1 MSRPLLN
8 SESNQGPPHSRPG
21 ARSKGKSGLAAPV
34 ACMLLSTLLCGCA
47 AGLMSMPGAAMLAD
61 RFGSDK
67 EREADDDEKD
77 KEKDKKKSAKSKLE
91 EDDDDFGTSIKTP
104 MLSEYMSVQGNT
116 IITLRGVGLVTG
128 LNGTGGDPSPSASRT
143 QLQNEMSRRNVKD
156 GKRILASQ
164 DTALVVVTAY
174 LPAMV
179 TKGQRFDVRIAIPPQ
194 AKATSL
200 KGGYLLETRL
210 FEEANVEGRGALK
223 GHEYAVA
230 GGAILTNLG
239 VKGSPEERQ
248 GELMYGTIPGGA
260 ISRTERDLSIVLR
273 REKKGFRNSKR
284 IADAVS
290 ERFNRYNNFGQKIP
304 CAVAKQ
310 DDLISLK
317 VHPRYINNFP
327 RYQAVI
333 RSIAFNET
341 EVARRI
347 RIERLARDLM
357 DPDKAQAAALQ
368 LEAIGDSGIPFL
380 KDALES
386 TDFEVQFQ
394 AAQALA
400 YLGDASGIPVLKDAA
415 RDQPAFRVYAFV
427 AMSVIDDADSI
438 LALRELMDSSSLET
452 RYGAFRALKELD
464 PRDPW
469 LSPVAFDSRFR
480 MHVIDSPGEAMVH
493 VTRRRSPEVVV
504 FGPEQE
510 LQLPAVLNAGRHIR
524 VKGDI
529 GEHEVDVILYKV
541 NEEPQRQRVSNRI
554 VDVIR
559 ACGELG
565 ATYPDIVQL
574 LIEAEQQHNFVG
586 QFGIDRMPQAGRM
599 YLTDGQPEDSEEA
612 DDSDAADDANGKQI
626 GSTRQLPGMFDE
638 LDEEELRENETEEK
652 LSNLNFDD
660 VQKQDAKED
669 AKTPSGRKPDPANP
683 AASTDADYDRD
694 ADLGEADLGEADSA
708 DPESDVDSGSDAVE
722 TQAMNEP
729 TGQTGKLTGSA
740 STKSESEAELE
751 MYEPESVD
759 MTAMKGGMAGFGAR
773 IAERLKHPFGGA
785 KK

>member
-1 MSRPLLN
+1 MSLPLLN
-8 SESNQGPPHSRPG
+8 SDRNQGQMFMRHTRLC
-21 ARSKGKSGLAAPV
+21 RGKSAFKFNLVMSVICLLA
-34 ACMLLSTLLCGCA
+34 STLLCGCA
-47 AGLMSMPGAAMLAD
+47 AGLMSMPGAGMLAD
-61 RFGSDK
+61 RFGGDK
-67 EREADDDEKD
+67 EAGDED
-77 KEKDKKKSAKSKLE
+77 TDEKDKKKSSKSKLDDE
-91 EDDDDFGTSIKTP
+91 EDNDFGTSIKTP
-104 MLSEYMSVQGNT
+104 LLSEYMSVQGNT
-116 IITLRGVGLVTG
+116 VITLRGVGLVTG
-128 LNGTGGDPSPSASRT
+128 LNGTGGDPSPSALRT
-143 QLQNEMSRRNVKD
+143 QLQNEMSRLNVPN

-179 TKGQRFDVRIAIPPQ
+179 RKGQRFDVRVAIPPQ

-210 FEEANVEGRGALK
+210 FEEQNVEGRGALK

-260 ISRTERDLSIVLR
+260 VSKTERDLSIVLR

-317 VHPRYINNFP
+317 VHPQYINNFP

-333 RSIAFNET
+333 RSIAFNES

-347 RIERLARDLM
+347 RIERLARDIM
-357 DPDKAQAAALQ
+357 DPDKAQTAALQ
-368 LEAIGDSGIPFL
+368 LEAIGDSGVPFL

-386 TDFEVQFQ
+386 TDFEVRFQ

-400 YLGDASGIPVLKDAA
+400 YLGDGSGISILHEAA
-415 RDQPAFRVYAFV
+415 RDQPAFRVYSFV
-427 AMSVIDDADSI
+427 AMSVIDDADAVI
-438 LALRELMDSSSLET
+438 ALRELMNSDSMET

-464 PRDPW
+464 PNDPW
-469 LSPVAFDSRFR
+469 LRPVEFGGRFR
-480 MHVIDSPGEAMVH
+480 LHVIDVTSEPMVH
-493 VTRRRSPEVVV
+493 VTRRRSPEVIV
-504 FGPEQE
+504 FGADQR
-510 LQLPAVLNAGRHIR
+510 LKLPAMLNAGQNFKVI
-524 VKGDI
+524 GAT
-529 GEHEVDVILYKV
+529 GEHEVEVIMYKL
-541 NEEPQRQRVSNRI
+541 NEEPKRQRVSDRL

-559 ACGELG
+559 ACGDLG

-599 YLTDGQPEDSEEA
+599 YLTDTGKSDSEES
-612 DDSDAADDANGKQI
+612 DDESGKLI
-626 GSTRQLPGMFDE
+626 GNKRQVPELFDE
-638 LDEEELRENETEEK
+638 LDEGELRENETEEK

-660 VQKQDAKED
+660 VQKQDAKND
-669 AKTPSGRKPDPANP
+669 AKKASGQKPE
-683 AASTDADYDRD
+683 
-694 ADLGEADLGEADSA
+694 GEKISEEGSSSNAEED
-708 DPESDVDSGSDAVE
+708 ESGVSKESEGLDVE
-722 TQAMNEP
+722 AMNETSGTKP
-729 TGQTGKLTGSA
+729 DKTTGLADS
-740 STKSESEAELE
+740 STDESPAEKEMEEFEA
-751 MYEPESVD
+751 ESVD
-759 MTAMKGGMAGFGAR
+759 MSAMKGGISGFGSR
-773 IAERLKHPFGGA
+773 MAERIKHPFG

>member
-1 MSRPLLN
+1 MSLPLLN
-8 SESNQGPPHSRPG
+8 SDCNQLPIQTRYR
-21 ARSKGKSGLAAPV
+21 ARREGKHGLATAV
-34 ACMLLSTLLCGCA
+34 VCLLTSTLLCGCA
-47 AGLMSMPGAAMLAD
+47 AGLMTMPGAAMLAD

-67 EREADDDEKD
+67 EPKVDET
-77 KEKDKKKSAKSKLE
+77 EEKKSSKSKLE
-91 EDDDDFGTSIKTP
+91 EDEDDDFGTSVKTP
-104 MLSEYMSVQGNT
+104 LLSEYMSVQGNT
-116 IITLRGVGLVTG
+116 VITTRGVGLVTG
-128 LNGTGGDPSPSASRT
+128 LNGTGGDPTPSALRT
-143 QLQNEMSRRNVKD
+143 QLKNEMSRRNVKD
-156 GKRILASQ
+156 SKRILASQ

-179 TKGQRFDVRIAIPPQ
+179 RKGQRFDVRVAIPPQ

-200 KGGYLLETRL
+200 KGGWLLETRM
-210 FEEANVEGRGALK
+210 FEEQNVEGRGALK

-230 GGAILTNLG
+230 SGAILTNLG

-260 ISRTERDLSIVLR
+260 MSRTERDLSIVLR

-304 CAVAKQ
+304 CAEAKQ

-317 VHPRYINNFP
+317 VHPQYINNFP

-333 RSIAFNET
+333 RSIAFNESD
-341 EVARRI
+341 VARRI
-347 RIERLARDLM
+347 RVEKLARDIM
-357 DPDKAQAAALQ
+357 DPDKAQTAALQ
-368 LEAIGDSGIPFL
+368 LEAIGDNGIPFL
-380 KDALES
+380 KDALDS
-386 TDFEVQFQ
+386 TDFEVKFQ

-400 YLGDASGIPVLKDAA
+400 YLGDASGISILKEAA

-427 AMSVIDDADSI
+427 AMSVIDDADSV

-464 PRDPW
+464 PNDPW
-469 LSPVAFDSRFR
+469 LRPTAFGSRFLL
-480 MHVIDSPGEAMVH
+480 HVIDAPGEPMVH
-493 VTRRRSPEVVV
+493 VTRRRSPEVLV
-504 FGPEQE
+504 FGPEQQ
-510 LQLPAVLNAGRHIR
+510 LRLPAVLNAGRHIK
-524 VKGDI
+524 VI
-529 GEHEVDVILYKV
+529 GETGDHNEVEVILYKL
-541 NEEPQRQRVSNRI
+541 NEEPQRQRVSSRV
-554 VDVIR
+554 VDIIR

-599 YLTDGQPEDSEEA
+599 YLTDGKTEDSETSE
-612 DDSDAADDANGKQI
+612 DGDGKQI
-626 GSTRQLPGMFDE
+626 GSSRLLPEMFDE

-652 LSNLNFDD
+652 LSNLDFDD

-669 AKTPSGRKPDPANP
+669 AKSEAGSKSDSTSPSEIR
-683 AASTDADYDRD
+683 
-694 ADLGEADLGEADSA
+694 
-708 DPESDVDSGSDAVE
+708 SDVDDDTDVKENSDETESAEQSDSEPVE
-722 TQAMNEP
+722 TEATNESP
-729 TGQTGKLTGSA
+729 GKTTEVVESA
-740 STKSESEAELE
+740 AAKSESEAEME
-751 MYEPESVD
+751 TFEAESVD
-759 MTAMKGGMAGFGAR
+759 MSAMNGGMFGFGSR
-773 IAERLKHPFGGA
+773 IADRLKHPFSG

>member
-1 MSRPLLN
+1 MSLPLLN
-8 SESNQGPPHSRPG
+8 SVSNQGSIQTLHR
-21 ARSKGKSGLAAPV
+21 ARSKGKYGLAVPFV
-34 ACMLLSTLLCGCA
+34 FLLSSTLLCGCA

-67 EREADDDEKD
+67 EREATDEKDDEKD
-77 KEKDKKKSAKSKLE
+77 KDKKKSAKSKLE
-91 EDDDDFGTSIKTP
+91 DDDDEFGTSIKTP

-128 LNGTGGDPSPSASRT
+128 LNGTGGDPSPSALRT
-143 QLQNEMSRRNVKD
+143 QLQNEMSRLNIKG
-156 GKRILASQ
+156 GKHILASP

-179 TKGQRFDVRIAIPPQ
+179 TKGQRFDVRVAIPPQ

-200 KGGYLLETRL
+200 KGGYLLETRM
-210 FEEANVEGRGALK
+210 FEEANIEGRGALK
-223 GHEYAVA
+223 GHEYALA

-260 ISRTERDLSIVLR
+260 VSRTERDLSIVLR
-273 REKKGFRNSKR
+273 REKKGFRNAKR

-310 DDLISLK
+310 DDLITLK
-317 VHPRYINNFP
+317 VHPQYINNFP

-347 RIERLARDLM
+347 RIEKLAREIM
-357 DPDKAQAAALQ
+357 DPEKAQTAALQ

-386 TDFEVQFQ
+386 TDFEVKFQ

-400 YLGDASGIPVLKDAA
+400 YLGDASGISILNEAA

-427 AMSVIDDADSI
+427 AMSVIDDADSV
-438 LALRELMDSSSLET
+438 LALRELMNSSSLET

-464 PRDPW
+464 PHDPW
-469 LSPVAFDSRFR
+469 LNPVVFDSRFL
-480 MHVIDSPGEAMVH
+480 MHVIDSPGESMVH

-510 LQLPAVLNAGRHIR
+510 LRLPAVLNAGRHIK
-524 VKGDI
+524 VIGATGD
-529 GEHEVDVILYKV
+529 HEVDVILYKL
-541 NEEPQRQRVSNRI
+541 NEEPQRHRVSNRV

-559 ACGELG
+559 ACGESG

-599 YLTDGQPEDSEEA
+599 YLTDGQA
-612 DDSDAADDANGKQI
+612 DDSEAPDDESGKQI
-626 GSTRQLPGMFDE
+626 GSSRLLPEMFDE
-638 LDEEELRENETEEK
+638 LDEDELRENESEEK
-652 LSNLNFDD
+652 LSNLNFDE
-660 VQKQDAKED
+660 VQKQDAKD
-669 AKTPSGRKPDPANP
+669 NAKSKSGRKPDSAKRS
-683 AASTDADYDRD
+683 ATTSDADHDSD
-694 ADLGEADLGEADSA
+694 ADGDSDRSGDSDDTEAAEQQDSK
-708 DPESDVDSGSDAVE
+708 AVE
-722 TQAMNEP
+722 SQVMSESS
-729 TGQTGKLTGSA
+729 GKTAVLAESA
-740 STKSESEAELE
+740 APKSPSEAEME
-751 MYEPESVD
+751 AFEAESVD
-759 MTAMKGGMAGFGAR
+759 MSAMKGGVAGFGAWM
-773 IAERLKHPFGGA
+773 ADRLKHPFGGA
-785 KK
+785 KE

>member
-1 MSRPLLN
+1 MSLPLLN
-8 SESNQGPPHSRPG
+8 SDSDQGPIQSRYR
-21 ARSKGKSGLAAPV
+21 ARSRGRYGLVAPIV
-34 ACMLLSTLLCGCA
+34 GLLSSTLLCGCA

-67 EREADDDEKD
+67 ERDAADKDDKD
-77 KEKDKKKSAKSKLE
+77 KDDKDKDKKKSAKSKLE
-91 EDDDDFGTSIKTP
+91 DDDDDFGTSIKTP

-116 IITLRGVGLVTG
+116 IITVRGVGLVTG
-128 LNGTGGDPSPSASRT
+128 LNGTGGDPSPSALRT

-156 GKRILASQ
+156 GKRILASE

-179 TKGQRFDVRIAIPPQ
+179 TKGQRFDVRVAIPPQ

-200 KGGYLLETRL
+200 QGGYLLETRL
-210 FEEANVEGRGALK
+210 FEEANIEGRGALK

-260 ISRTERDLSIVLR
+260 VSKTERDLSIVLR

-290 ERFNRYNNFGQKIP
+290 ERMNRYNNFGQKIP

-310 DDLISLK
+310 DDLITLK
-317 VHPRYINNFP
+317 VHPQYINNFP

-347 RIERLARDLM
+347 RIEKLARDLM

-368 LEAIGDSGIPFL
+368 LEAIGDGGIPFL
-380 KDALES
+380 KDGLES
-386 TDFEVQFQ
+386 TNFEVKFQ

-400 YLGDASGIPVLKDAA
+400 YLGDASGIAILNEAA

-427 AMSVIDDADSI
+427 AMSVIDDADSV
-438 LALRELMDSSSLET
+438 LALRELMNSSSLET

-469 LSPVAFDSRFR
+469 LSPVVFDSRFL
-480 MHVIDSPGEAMVH
+480 MHVIDSPGESMVH

-504 FGPEQE
+504 FGPEQQ
-510 LQLPAVLNAGRHIR
+510 LQLPAMLNAGRHIK
-524 VKGDI
+524 VIGAIGD
-529 GEHEVDVILYKV
+529 HEVDVILYKL
-541 NEEPQRQRVSNRI
+541 NEEPQRQRVSNRV

-599 YLTDGQPEDSEEA
+599 YLTDGKADDSEEP
-612 DDSDAADDANGKQI
+612 DDESGKQI
-626 GSTRQLPGMFDE
+626 GSSRLLPEMFDE

-652 LSNLNFDD
+652 LSNLNFDE

-669 AKTPSGRKPDPANP
+669 AKSKSAKKPGSGKAT
-683 AASTDADYDRD
+683 AKASDAGD
-694 ADLGEADLGEADSA
+694 
-708 DPESDVDSGSDAVE
+708 GSDADGGASDADVDRDETEATEQQDSGTVE
-722 TQAMNEP
+722 SQAKNESSGMTAEP
-729 TGQTGKLTGSA
+729 ADAATP
-740 STKSESEAELE
+740 KSPSEAEME
-751 MYEPESVD
+751 TFEAESVD
-759 MTAMKGGMAGFGAR
+759 MSAMKGGVAGFGAR
-773 IAERLKHPFGGA
+773 MADRLKHPFGGA
-785 KK
+785 KE

>member
-1 MSRPLLN
+1 MSLPLRN
-8 SESNQGPPHSRPG
+8 YDRNQGPTQMRYT
-21 ARSKGKSGLAAPV
+21 RICRGKSALRFNLV
-34 ACMLLSTLLCGCA
+34 MSVICLLTSTFLCGCA
-47 AGLMSMPGAAMLAD
+47 AGLMSMPGAGMLAD

-67 EREADDDEKD
+67 DKESSDADD
-77 KEKDKKKSAKSKLE
+77 KDKKKTSKSKLDDE
-91 EDDDDFGTSIKTP
+91 EDNDFGTNIKTP
-104 MLSEYMSVQGNT
+104 LLSEYMSVQGNT
-116 IITLRGVGLVTG
+116 VITLRGVGLVTG
-128 LNGTGGDPSPSASRT
+128 LNGTGGDPSPSALRT
-143 QLQNEMSRRNVKD
+143 QLQNEMARRNVPD

-179 TKGQRFDVRIAIPPQ
+179 RKGQHFDVRVAIPPQ

-200 KGGYLLETRL
+200 KGGWLLETRL
-210 FEEANVEGRGALK
+210 FEEQNVEGRGALK
-223 GHEYAVA
+223 GHEYGVA

-260 ISRTERDLSIVLR
+260 VSKTERDLSIVLR

-304 CAVAKQ
+304 CAIAKQ

-317 VHPRYINNFP
+317 VHPQYINNFP

-333 RSIAFNET
+333 RSIAFNES

-347 RIERLARDLM
+347 RVERLARDIM
-357 DPDKAQAAALQ
+357 DPDKAQTAALQ

-386 TDFEVQFQ
+386 TDFEVKFQ

-400 YLGDASGIPVLKDAA
+400 YLGDGSGITILHEAA
-415 RDQPAFRVYAFV
+415 RDQPAFRVYSYV
-427 AMSVIDDADSI
+427 AMSVIDDADSVI
-438 LALRELMDSSSLET
+438 ALRELMNSDSMET

-464 PRDPW
+464 PNDPW
-469 LSPVAFDSRFR
+469 LRPVEFGSRFR
-480 MHVIDSPGEAMVH
+480 LHVIDVTSESMVH

-504 FGPEQE
+504 FGADQR
-510 LQLPAVLNAGRHIR
+510 LKLPAMLNAGQNFKVI
-524 VKGDI
+524 GAT
-529 GEHEVDVILYKV
+529 GEHEVEVIMYKL
-541 NEEPQRQRVSNRI
+541 NEEPKRQRVSDRL

-559 ACGELG
+559 TCGDLG

-599 YLTDGQPEDSEEA
+599 YLTETGK
-612 DDSDAADDANGKQI
+612 SDAEVSEDESGKLI
-626 GSTRQLPGMFDE
+626 GNKRQVPELFDE

-652 LSNLNFDD
+652 LSNLTFDD

-669 AKTPSGRKPDPANP
+669 AKNASARKSEGKKISEDSSSPDPKEEEESVVP
-683 AASTDADYDRD
+683 KESQSFDA
-694 ADLGEADLGEADSA
+694 E
-708 DPESDVDSGSDAVE
+708 
-722 TQAMNEP
+722 AMNE
-729 TGQTGKLTGSA
+729 S
-740 STKSESEAELE
+740 SETKPDKTAELADSSTSKSPAE
-751 MYEPESVD
+751 TATEKFEAESVD
-759 MTAMKGGMAGFGAR
+759 MSAMKGGMSGFGSR
-773 IAERLKHPFGGA
+773 MAERIKHPFG

>member
-1 MSRPLLN
+1 MSLPLLN
-8 SESNQGPPHSRPG
+8 SDSNQGPTQTRHG
-21 ARSKGKSGLAAPV
+21 ARSKGKYRLAAPV
-34 ACMLLSTLLCGCA
+34 VCLLLSTLLCGCA

-67 EREADDDEKD
+67 EREATDEKD
-77 KEKDKKKSAKSKLE
+77 DKKDKDKKKSAKSKLE
-91 EDDDDFGTSIKTP
+91 DDDDDFGTSIKTP

-116 IITLRGVGLVTG
+116 IITLRGIGLVTG
-128 LNGTGGDPSPSASRT
+128 LNGTGGDPSPSAHRT
-143 QLQNEMSRRNVKD
+143 QLQNEMSRRNIKG
-156 GKRILASQ
+156 GKQILASR

-179 TKGQRFDVRIAIPPQ
+179 TKGQRFDVRVAIPPQ

-210 FEEANVEGRGALK
+210 FEEANIEGRGALK
-223 GHEYAVA
+223 GHEYALA

-260 ISRTERDLSIVLR
+260 ISQTERDLSIVLR

-317 VHPRYINNFP
+317 VHPQYINNFP

-347 RIERLARDLM
+347 RIEKLARELM

-368 LEAIGDSGIPFL
+368 LEAIGDGGIPFL

-386 TDFEVQFQ
+386 TDFEVKFQ

-400 YLGDASGIPVLKDAA
+400 YLGDASGISILKDAA

-469 LSPVAFDSRFR
+469 LNPVVFDSRFR

-510 LQLPAVLNAGRHIR
+510 LRLPAVVNAGRHIK
-524 VKGDI
+524 VIGATGD
-529 GEHEVDVILYKV
+529 HEVDVILYKL
-541 NEEPQRQRVSNRI
+541 NEEPQRQRVSNRV

-599 YLTDGQPEDSEEA
+599 YLTDGKADESEEA
-612 DDSDAADDANGKQI
+612 DDESGKQI
-626 GSTRQLPGMFDE
+626 GSTRMLPEMFDE

-660 VQKQDAKED
+660 VQKQDAKVD
-669 AKTPSGRKPDPANP
+669 AKSKSGRKPNPANP
-683 AASTDADYDRD
+683 SATTSDADDDKD
-694 ADLGEADLGEADSA
+694 ADPGEADS
-708 DPESDVDSGSDAVE
+708 DDTEGVEESGSDPVE
-722 TQAMNEP
+722 AQGMNESMEE
-729 TGQTGKLTGSA
+729 TRKLTGSA
-740 STKSESEAELE
+740 STKSESEAEME
-751 MYEPESVD
+751 TFEPETVD
-759 MTAMKGGMAGFGAR
+759 MSAMKGGMAGFGAR

-785 KK
+785 KE

>member
-1 MSRPLLN
+1 MTQPLLN
-8 SESNQGPPHSRPG
+8 PDSNQGPIPTRNRNHSKR
-21 ARSKGKSGLAAPV
+21 KYGLAAPV
-34 ACMLLSTLLCGCA
+34 VCLLSSTLLCGCA
-47 AGLMSMPGAAMLAD
+47 AGLMSVPGAAMLAD

-67 EREADDDEKD
+67 EREATDEKDDEKD
-77 KEKDKKKSAKSKLE
+77 KDKKKSAKSKLE
-91 EDDDDFGTSIKTP
+91 DDDDDFGTSIKTP

-116 IITLRGVGLVTG
+116 IITVRGVGLVTG
-128 LNGTGGDPSPSASRT
+128 LNGTGGDPSPSALRT
-143 QLQNEMSRRNVKD
+143 QLGNEMSRRNVKD
-156 GKRILASQ
+156 GKRILASE

-179 TKGQRFDVRIAIPPQ
+179 TKGQRFDVRVAIPPQ

-200 KGGYLLETRL
+200 KGGHLLETRM

-260 ISRTERDLSIVLR
+260 VSRTERDLSIVLR

-290 ERFNRYNNFGQKIP
+290 ERFNRYNSFGQKIP

-317 VHPRYINNFP
+317 VHPQYINNFP

-347 RIERLARDLM
+347 RVEKLARELM
-357 DPDKAQAAALQ
+357 DPDKAQVAALQ

-386 TDFEVQFQ
+386 TDFEVKFQ

-400 YLGDASGIPVLKDAA
+400 YLGDASGIAILKDAA

-469 LSPVAFDSRFR
+469 LNPVAFDSRFL

-510 LQLPAVLNAGRHIR
+510 LQLPAMLNAGRHIK
-524 VKGDI
+524 VIGATGD
-529 GEHEVDVILYKV
+529 HEVDVILYKL
-541 NEEPQRQRVSNRI
+541 NEEPQRQRVSNRV
-554 VDVIR
+554 VDIIR

-565 ATYPDIVQL
+565 AMYPDIVQL

-599 YLTDGQPEDSEEA
+599 YLTDGQA
-612 DDSDAADDANGKQI
+612 DDSEAPDDDSGKQI
-626 GSTRQLPGMFDE
+626 GSSRLLPEMFDE

-652 LSNLNFDD
+652 LSNLNFDE

-669 AKTPSGRKPDPANP
+669 AKSKSGRKPDSAKPSATTSEADDN
-683 AASTDADYDRD
+683 TDADRGDSD
-694 ADLGEADLGEADSA
+694 ADGEIDDIEAAEKSA
-708 DPESDVDSGSDAVE
+708 SEPAE
-722 TQAMNEP
+722 TQAMTEP
-729 TGQTGKLTGSA
+729 SGEREQLTGSTA
-740 STKSESEAELE
+740 PKSPSEAEME
-751 MYEPESVD
+751 AFEAESVD
-759 MTAMKGGMAGFGAR
+759 MSAMKGGVAGFSAR
-773 IAERLKHPFGGA
+773 MADRLKHPFGG